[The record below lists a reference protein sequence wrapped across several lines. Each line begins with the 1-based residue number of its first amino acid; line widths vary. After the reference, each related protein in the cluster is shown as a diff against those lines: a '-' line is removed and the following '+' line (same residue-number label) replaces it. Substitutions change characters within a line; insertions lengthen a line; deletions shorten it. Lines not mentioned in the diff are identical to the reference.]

1 MATDLGYDEIS
12 VRNQRCPRWAGL
24 LDQVAICAGTRR
36 SRETAPNDRAR
47 GPDSGNPTLPFCVL
61 IGYSRDLVMKQVFD
75 QLLKFLHDGIAAI
88 FRFVELIWT
97 WSVDQ
102 IARLA
107 TVPWQQWPLGKQF
120 LLALILV
127 GVIWAL
133 YRAGRELLQAGAAI
147 LGAFADLLGV
157 LVRTLPHVMLAG
169 VIALG
174 GVWLVNHLDNSLV
187 RMPTWLQAGEQASS
201 PENRQSSP
209 PSGQQSNPPQDQK

>member
-1 MATDLGYDEIS
+1 
-12 VRNQRCPRWAGL
+12 
-24 LDQVAICAGTRR
+24 
-36 SRETAPNDRAR
+36 
-47 GPDSGNPTLPFCVL
+47 
-61 IGYSRDLVMKQVFD
+61 MKQVFD

-102 IARLA
+102 ISRLA
-107 TVPWQQWPLGKQF
+107 SVPWQQWPLWKQ
-120 LLALILV
+120 LLLVLILV

-133 YRAGRELLQAGAAI
+133 YRAGRELLAAGAAI

-174 GVWLVNHLDNSLV
+174 GVWLMNHVDNSLV
-187 RMPTWLQAGEQASS
+187 RMPTWLQASEQPSS

-209 PSGQQSNPPQDQK
+209 PSGRQSSPPQDQK